1 MAHWDSQNGWI
12 QFAFANEQDSYYLPS
27 LMRVSFYRYLLYSL
41 KKSGYEAVYF
51 WEEHEGKYEIGY
63 MDDVSAQYYDKVRP
77 KGLIKKIFGGQGS
90 GDGDTDCW
98 TSVQTAPDVM
108 EKLFYSIAGSRKRTA
123 LVVPMTVFDH
133 FFSNNARTKELLER
147 NRRQGHSG
155 NLVLLTASIKAEESN
170 DCLTREKGI
179 LPLLFEEIR
188 QAAMPDGIRHLY
200 EKLKDNMADRCV
212 YLNGLERRTIRNIV
226 RKNSILDSFATI
238 PVSAER
244 IEKVTDVIDWY
255 YHSETF
261 RRETPIHLPE
271 NEKREYQVI
280 DRSLQNQRTCDII
293 ADWLDQTAP
302 DMTADEFRGYLRSHF
317 LRDNQDCYIYT
328 DSFLLRQ
335 WDQLKVPADIVPKKT
350 ERKNSMDQSRRV
362 LHMIALRGDESID
375 RENMEACIGQLRRS
389 LADKDM
395 NTFDYG
401 LKAMAYLLDTCYE
414 TSESRNNVW
423 NFYKK
428 IFELSEEIQRLNQ
441 KKENYHNKI
450 LLYQTEWR
458 ELIPRINGLKKSN
471 RNISEEA
478 EMNVLIKRAV
488 ECKREID
495 DAKKNLNINKSLQFT
510 WKQSIDNLDQHI
522 LEIQSG
528 HSVDVQTVLA
538 QAMDMHHKILEHN
551 MGAMKEVSR
560 LTKNSPEMTDY
571 MEEPSL
577 TDPAA
582 FEKYFQE
589 LRQELDKMESF

>member
-1 MAHWDSQNGWI
+1 
-12 QFAFANEQDSYYLPS
+12 
-27 LMRVSFYRYLLYSL
+27 
-41 KKSGYEAVYF
+41 
-51 WEEHEGKYEIGY
+51 
-63 MDDVSAQYYDKVRP
+63 
-77 KGLIKKIFGGQGS
+77 
-90 GDGDTDCW
+90 
-98 TSVQTAPDVM
+98 
-108 EKLFYSIAGSRKRTA
+108 
-123 LVVPMTVFDH
+123 
-133 FFSNNARTKELLER
+133 
-147 NRRQGHSG
+147 
-155 NLVLLTASIKAEESN
+155 
-170 DCLTREKGI
+170 
-179 LPLLFEEIR
+179 
-188 QAAMPDGIRHLY
+188 
-200 EKLKDNMADRCV
+200 
-212 YLNGLERRTIRNIV
+212 
-226 RKNSILDSFATI
+226 
-238 PVSAER
+238 
-244 IEKVTDVIDWY
+244 
-255 YHSETF
+255 
-261 RRETPIHLPE
+261 
-271 NEKREYQVI
+271 
-280 DRSLQNQRTCDII
+280 
-293 ADWLDQTAP
+293 
-302 DMTADEFRGYLRSHF
+302 
-317 LRDNQDCYIYT
+317 
-328 DSFLLRQ
+328 
-335 WDQLKVPADIVPKKT
+335 
-350 ERKNSMDQSRRV
+350 
-362 LHMIALRGDESID
+362 
-375 RENMEACIGQLRRS
+375 MEACIGQLRRS

-428 IFELSEEIQRLNQ
+428 IFELSEEIQRLNH